1 MENTILII
9 ISSIFLFWVNY
20 ITFPK
25 LIELVNSENMR
36 LFGLFAGIGF
46 ILSQIYFVFVTILST
61 QWVNSDILVLREVN
75 MNKDKLKSLYEK
87 AKHETV
93 NDSFNSRHLDTA
105 YNAIS
110 LDELRFV
117 VENTTSKSVQ
127 DYAIIK
133 LNYFANKEN

>member
-1 MENTILII
+1 
-9 ISSIFLFWVNY
+9 
-20 ITFPK
+20 
-25 LIELVNSENMR
+25 
-36 LFGLFAGIGF
+36 
-46 ILSQIYFVFVTILST
+46 
-61 QWVNSDILVLREVN
+61 

-117 VENTTSKSVQ
+117 VENTTSRSVQ

-133 LNYFANKEN
+133 LNYFANKGN